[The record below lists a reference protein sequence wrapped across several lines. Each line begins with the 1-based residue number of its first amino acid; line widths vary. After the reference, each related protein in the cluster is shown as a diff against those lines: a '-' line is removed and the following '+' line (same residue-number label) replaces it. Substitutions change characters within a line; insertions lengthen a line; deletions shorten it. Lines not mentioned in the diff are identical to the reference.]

1 MMDLLNNEKFK
12 CSVSSVLNKDTKQ
25 HGKQFLY
32 DQQDDTAWSS
42 NEGIPQWIAIEF
54 EEPQTVKSFSFQFQG
69 GFAAKEAKIQ
79 IHKPDS
85 SIYEE
90 PFYAEDINAVQNF
103 TLKAEQTNVKRMPRE
118 IKEVKDFLN
127 KARRADARAV
137 KIKKNPSNTKFKIR
151 CSRFLYTLVVQ
162 DKEKAEKIKQSL
174 PPGLQVKEVK

>member
-1 MMDLLNNEKFK
+1 MNHDDILEKLLTAVKRKQIPQIMDLLTNEKFK

-54 EEPQTVKSFSFQFQG
+54 EESQTLKSFSFQFQG

-79 IHKPDS
+79 IHKCEPVENS

-103 TLKAEQTNVKRMPRE
+103 KLKTEQTNVKR
-118 IKEVKDFLN
+118 IKFLIQNSTDFFGRIIVYNLM
-127 KARRADARAV
+127 
-137 KIKKNPSNTKFKIR
+137 IFK
-151 CSRFLYTLVVQ
+151 
-162 DKEKAEKIKQSL
+162 
-174 PPGLQVKEVK
+174 

>member
-1 MMDLLNNEKFK
+1 MDLLNNEKFK

-85 SIYEE
+85 SVHEE

-103 TLKAEQTNVKRMPRE
+103 TLAAEQTNVKR
-118 IKEVKDFLN
+118 VKFIIESSTDFFGRIIVYNL
-127 KARRADARAV
+127 
-137 KIKKNPSNTKFKIR
+137 KIF
-151 CSRFLYTLVVQ
+151 
-162 DKEKAEKIKQSL
+162 
-174 PPGLQVKEVK
+174 

>member
-1 MMDLLNNEKFK
+1 
-12 CSVSSVLNKDTKQ
+12 
-25 HGKQFLY
+25 
-32 DQQDDTAWSS
+32 
-42 NEGIPQWIAIEF
+42 
-54 EEPQTVKSFSFQFQG
+54 
-69 GFAAKEAKIQ
+69 
-79 IHKPDS
+79 
-85 SIYEE
+85 
-90 PFYAEDINAVQNF
+90 
-103 TLKAEQTNVKRMPRE
+103 MPRE